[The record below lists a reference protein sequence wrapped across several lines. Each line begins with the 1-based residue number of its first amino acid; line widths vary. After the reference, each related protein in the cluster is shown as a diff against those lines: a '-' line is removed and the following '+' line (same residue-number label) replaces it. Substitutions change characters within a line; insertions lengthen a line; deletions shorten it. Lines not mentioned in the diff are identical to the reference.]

1 MLSLTKYLVSNLVD
15 NPDAVVIEENIDES
29 STHLISITVDPVDM
43 GKVIGKGGK
52 IINAVRELVKVK
64 AIKQGLRVRVML
76 TDQNQTGSSFPSEPP
91 AILPETE

>member
-15 NPDAVVIEENIDES
+15 NPDAVVIEENVDES
-29 STHLISITVDPVDM
+29 GTHLISITVDPVDM

-76 TDQNQTGSSFPSEPP
+76 TDQNQTDSSFPSEPP
-91 AILPETE
+91 ATLPETE